1 MTPLTWMRLLI
12 LLMQLYSIIMDKI
25 AVLDPGLLFKLA
37 FMTSLWPKLKPRL
50 KAERLV
56 IHGQMLSKVP
66 RYVLFMMILWL
77 WSFSNK
83 FGHNE
88 LVNELVLNK
97 FEAKLFVLN
106 SQRKWRSISIFK
118 VDIPQSK
125 RSAFDLLLK
134 VYILLWFYTIAL
146 TTLN

>member
-1 MTPLTWMRLLI
+1 MTPLTWTRLLI

-66 RYVLFMMILWL
+66 RYVFILMPDAQDL
-77 WSFSNK
+77 
-83 FGHNE
+83 G
-88 LVNELVLNK
+88 LV
-97 FEAKLFVLN
+97 
-106 SQRKWRSISIFK
+106 
-118 VDIPQSK
+118 
-125 RSAFDLLLK
+125 
-134 VYILLWFYTIAL
+134 
-146 TTLN
+146 